1 VEPNPYQPPAEL
13 AGKLADEHASSA
25 KPKVSRGVYWLCV
38 VATLAI
44 ILPLLFWK
52 ESFEQG
58 FSWARNAP
66 GIGFVVTNALVIFV
80 ALDYGIVVPFLA
92 KPPAPPERLFSR
104 ARLVQSFKTI
114 AASLVV
120 CHFLGSISIW
130 ALELASGMRKLR
142 FEWPCAW
149 PAFALLAISV
159 IAFIAAIGRRRWASS
174 LLVATLALSVAAFAY
189 DICFERWQ
197 EEVTPAFRVVN
208 KGPWRTYYTWWWYDW
223 DLILTNRG
231 H

>member
-1 VEPNPYQPPAEL
+1 MEPNPYQPPAEL
-13 AGKLADEHASSA
+13 EAKLPDEQASSA
-25 KPKVSRGVYWLCV
+25 KPKLSRGVYWFCV
-38 VATLAI
+38 VATSAAM
-44 ILPLLFWK
+44 LPLLVWK

-58 FSWARNAP
+58 FSMAQRVQ

-80 ALDYGIVVPFLA
+80 ALDYGIVVPYLA
-92 KPPAPPERLFSR
+92 KPPAPPGRLFSR

-120 CHFLGSISIW
+120 CHFLTSISLW
-130 ALELASGMRKLR
+130 ALDLASGIRRLR

-159 IAFIAAIGRRRWASS
+159 ITFIAAIGGRRWASS
-174 LLVATLALSVAAFAY
+174 LLLATLSLSAIAFAY
-189 DICFERWQ
+189 DIYFERWQ
-197 EEVTPAFRVVN
+197 EEVLPAFRVGN

-223 DLILTNRG
+223 DLIWTNRG